1 MAPPSQELEP
11 PANPERFKALSLIGL
26 RRDGF
31 IYRMTADDLLGP
43 DQFIVRFKDLAA
55 GAYDEPHRNRS
66 RDKWVK
72 ERIAGGD

>member
-1 MAPPSQELEP
+1 MSALAALRS
-11 PANPERFKALSLIGL
+11 KGLSLTGL